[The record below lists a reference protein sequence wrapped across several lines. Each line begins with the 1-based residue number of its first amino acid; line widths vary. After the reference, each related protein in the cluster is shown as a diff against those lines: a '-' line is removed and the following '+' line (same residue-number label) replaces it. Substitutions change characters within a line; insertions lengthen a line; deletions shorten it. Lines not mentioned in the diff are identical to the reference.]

1 MNKLSSIPT
10 IRWIVFGLFVITLL
24 MNYLSQSIFFEQ
36 SIGDISDKYS
46 TMITPAGYAFAI
58 WGLIYLSLGVYIFYQ
73 TFRASPEQKVYDRV
87 AFPLILNLI
96 ANNLWLIAFQLE
108 FISLSAVFMLVILA
122 TLIQIAIIWTND
134 RSLPDKRRAQVRFPF
149 SVYLGWISV
158 ATIVN
163 FSVVAKYTDW
173 NVLGMSGP
181 TWVAI
186 MLTVGAVLA
195 ILVMFA
201 IRNVVY
207 PLVFVWAYVAIAI
220 AQPGNSLIHTA
231 ALGWAVVISISDLVY
246 FIRQHKSM
254 NKEQL
259 AINNVRD
266 TL

>member
-10 IRWIVFGLFVITLL
+10 IRWIVLGLFVVTLL

-36 SIGDISDKYS
+36 SIGDVSDKYS

-58 WGLIYLSLGVYIFYQ
+58 WGLIYLSLGVYVFYQ

-108 FISLSAVFMLVILA
+108 YIALSAVFMLVILA

-134 RSLPDKRRAQVRFPF
+134 QSLSDKRRTQMRFPF

-173 NVLGMSGP
+173 NVLGISEP
-181 TWVAI
+181 VWVAI
-186 MLTVGAVLA
+186 MLTVGTALA
-195 ILVMFA
+195 LLIMFA
-201 IRNVVY
+201 TRNMVY
-207 PLVFVWAYVAIAI
+207 PLVFVWAYVAIAV
-220 AQPGNSLIHTA
+220 AQSGNSLIYTA
-231 ALGWAVVISISDLVY
+231 ALGWAAVIFISDLVY
-246 FIRQHKSM
+246 FIRQRRAM
-254 NKEQL
+254 NREQL
-259 AINNVRD
+259 AISN
-266 TL
+266 